1 MAIVMRIPIAAV
13 IIGANGYCWPEFIYM
28 KYVATEKAKG
38 HPPTWED
45 KLVHFVVNGGPQDFH
60 RSFMEAHPGA
70 IFLESR

>member
-1 MAIVMRIPIAAV
+1 MGSNNDRSLPFEYFRGFLACVQSPY
-13 IIGANGYCWPEFIYM
+13 NGW
-28 KYVATEKAKG
+28 VTGVTVG